1 MRRLIIFI
9 ILPIVVWS
17 CGSNSADQD
26 SKAFLDSLE
35 KAQATPV
42 ESAMS
47 ADVVNDIIKSVP
59 SPLEM
64 TALIKESGAEFSTS
78 ILNNTDNK
86 DKYSSQFKKALN
98 LGAYGADLGY
108 INIYEKTS
116 KAFSYL
122 TAVKSLADEL
132 KVGQFFDFNTIKRL
146 AENNTNLDS
155 VIYIS
160 TAGFEDMNNYLSSKG
175 RSNISLLILV
185 GGWSEA
191 LYIATEVVKNSNSGS
206 QELID
211 RIGEQKI
218 VLDDLSLIISAFEND
233 PIIKTLDADLADL
246 KAAYEE
252 VTITYEYAEPEMKEV
267 NGVLTIVD
275 NSTSKIEVSEE
286 QLAKITSSI
295 SAFRNKIIE

>member
-1 MRRLIIFI
+1 M
-9 ILPIVVWS
+9 LPIVIWS
-17 CGSNSADQD
+17 CGSNTADQD
-26 SKAFLDSLE
+26 SSAFLDSLE

-42 ESAMS
+42 ESALS
-47 ADVVNDIIKSVP
+47 ADVVNEIIRSVP

-78 ILNNTDNK
+78 ILNTTDNK

-122 TAVKSLADEL
+122 TAVKALADEL

-160 TAGFEDMNNYLSSKG
+160 TAGFEDMNNYLSAKG

-191 LYIATEVVKNSNSGS
+191 LYLATEVVNKSNGGS
-206 QELID
+206 QELIE

-233 PIIKTLDADLADL
+233 PIINKIDEDLADL
-246 KAAYEE
+246 KLAYED
-252 VTITYEYAEPEMKEV
+252 VSIVYEYAEPEMKEV
-267 NGVLTIVD
+267 DGVLTIVD
-275 NSTSKIEVSEE
+275 NSTSKIEITEA
-286 QLAKITSSI
+286 QLAKISESVK
-295 SAFRNKIIE
+295 SFRNKIIE

>member
-1 MRRLIIFI
+1 M
-9 ILPIVVWS
+9 LPIVIWS
-17 CGSNSADQD
+17 CGSNTADQD
-26 SKAFLDSLE
+26 SSAFLDSLE

-42 ESAMS
+42 ESALS
-47 ADVVNDIIKSVP
+47 ADVVNEIIRSVP

-78 ILNNTDNK
+78 ILNTTDNK

-122 TAVKSLADEL
+122 TAVKALADEL

-146 AENNTNLDS
+146 AKNNTNLDS

-160 TAGFEDMNNYLSSKG
+160 TAGFEDMNNYLSAKG

-191 LYIATEVVKNSNSGS
+191 LYLATEVVNKSNGGS
-206 QELID
+206 QELIE

-233 PIIKTLDADLADL
+233 PIINKIDEDLADL
-246 KAAYEE
+246 KLAYED
-252 VTITYEYAEPEMKEV
+252 VSIVYEYSEPEMKEV
-267 NGVLTIVD
+267 DGVLTIVD
-275 NSTSKIEVSEE
+275 NSTSKIEITEA
-286 QLAKITSSI
+286 QLAKISESVK
-295 SAFRNKIIE
+295 SFRNKIIE